1 MKRCYH
7 CMYLIEQEKAQTCP
21 HCGQS
26 LAAQP
31 VAPSFLRPGTILQDK
46 YLVGYPLGSGGF
58 GNTYIGWNRFLDR
71 RVAIKEFYPKQIIG
85 RTREGRNVTMLDEV
99 SQSRFRKGLSG
110 FLEEA
115 KNLAAMKDIPGV
127 VEVQAFFEEN
137 DTGYM
142 VMEYLEGMDVKTALK
157 KAGGRMDYATSREIM
172 LSVLYTLRE
181 IHRRGLLHRDIAPDN
196 IFLTKDG
203 AVKLIDFGSAKYE
216 TALANTQSQVILKP
230 GYTPL
235 EQYSRNGK
243 QGPYTDLY
251 ASAATFY
258 RMLTGQ
264 KPIPAIERLE
274 KDGLIPPSD
283 IGVKMPE
290 QAELGIM
297 VCLNVNAKFRLQNAD
312 ELIEALDGKEFV
324 PVQEIQEIRDFEP
337 KEKLTDRIWNLLKKK
352 KIAAV
357 LSGCAVVVVVLAGVL
372 LFGHGSSDDEM
383 QASSVIVMPDLSH
396 MTIEEAQKE
405 LDSLQ
410 EEAEKQGISVEI
422 QAIEANNTEF
432 VLDESKHGTIANQ
445 NIETGTV
452 LYDESKETQ
461 QKIDGLKRG
470 SDNGISGAVQCTVYS
485 NKELRYSDLSN
496 LNAYE
501 MAKKLGIDTEDAKHF
516 VGQAVEGTNYY
527 DLITLQT
534 PSGEI
539 TGEMLKKEKNQ
550 NKSIAYQKGKMV
562 IHYSNIPFLYFE
574 SLPDFQKEYGTLAQV
589 PMFDTYIWKDEK
601 TMQAS
606 GEQKRLEEVYG
617 MVDGEYCAIAANA
630 SAKGYHAG
638 DIIEQTIPAG
648 TKLDTSHVK
657 LSEPMLKVIGEELLY
672 NGKTGTRFQQEL
684 KEKWGENITIVAGSG
699 GVMSQPVTGVTLTDA
714 DGEKLEYFRKGQAVT
729 VTLSL
734 QAVPAPQPQP
744 VYTQP
749 SYSYSEP
756 SYSES
761 SYSGGGSSGGGGYSG
776 DESSSSD
783 SVRIV
788 ESNDGYDGGSGF
800 DDGENFSGGSGSGN
814 SFGGGGSFVE

>member
-7 CMYLIEQEKAQTCP
+7 CMYQIEQEKAQTCP

-58 GNTYIGWNRFLDR
+58 GNTYIGWNRFLNR

-157 KAGGRMDYATSREIM
+157 KAGGKMDYETSREIM

-251 ASAATFY
+251 AAAATFY
-258 RMLTGQ
+258 RMVTGQ

-274 KDGLIPPSD
+274 NDGLIPPSD

-290 QAELGIM
+290 QAELGMM
-297 VCLNVNAKFRLQNAD
+297 VCLNVNAKFRLQSAD

-337 KEKLTDRIWNLLKKK
+337 KEKLMDRIWNFLKKRK
-352 KIAAV
+352 VAVAVGGGAVAA
-357 LSGCAVVVVVLAGVL
+357 AIFAGVL
-372 LFGHGSSDDEM
+372 LFGHGSSDDET
-383 QASSVIVMPDLSH
+383 QTSGVIVMPDLSH

-405 LDSLQ
+405 LDNLQ
-410 EEAEKQGISVEI
+410 EDAEKQGISMEI

-461 QKIDGLKRG
+461 QKIDGLKRS
-470 SDNGISGAVQCTVYS
+470 SDNGLSGAVQCTVYS

-501 MAKKLGIDTEDAKHF
+501 IAKKLGIDTEDAKHF

-684 KEKWGENITIVAGSG
+684 TERWGENVTIVAGSG

-714 DGEKLEYFRKGQAVT
+714 DGEKLDYFRKGQAVT

-734 QAVPAPQPQP
+734 QAVPVPQPQPQP

-756 SYSES
+756 SYSG
-761 SYSGGGSSGGGGYSG
+761 GGGSSGGERGFSDG
-776 DESSSSD
+776 ESS
-783 SVRIV
+783 
-788 ESNDGYDGGSGF
+788 
-800 DDGENFSGGSGSGN
+800 
-814 SFGGGGSFVE
+814 GGGGSSRASDSFIE